1 MRLPQPFR
9 QPRSSKGYDAP
20 PRSATVGARVSGA
33 LGHVSWSARTVL
45 LIGVVGAVWLAWDVA
60 TDDQPRIRGDRF
72 DQIDAYVADQ
82 IDDSRIPGAA
92 IAVIEDGDV
101 VHARGF
107 GDDGHG
113 NAVAADT
120 PFWIGSNTK
129 SVTALAVMQLAEAG
143 SVDLDA
149 AVRDYLPGFAVA
161 DDAASAR
168 ITVRHLLNQTS
179 GISRVDGLRAVVE
192 ADAGDSIQDVVAA
205 MADLQLNRPVGERF
219 EYANLNSVVLGA
231 VIEAVTGQ
239 TWQDYVQNNIFDPLA
254 MTNTYTDKTA
264 AEAAGLTA
272 THRYFFGFPVETD
285 GEHFPGLAPTGYVYT
300 SAADLGRYLAMYAN
314 GGTLDGQRVL
324 RETGIAE
331 MLRPATNERTF
342 TLQSQQFDARYGAGW
357 FVGPFGAASDARW
370 HQGSLPYFTTWMV
383 LLPETDQAVAVMINA
398 GNQFEIGGANAAWSR
413 IPQGIVNLLRDT
425 DPPTGTSTARFF
437 IIFNTLVAMVIVAQ
451 VWTIARLIA
460 RPRSDMNPT
469 VRRAA
474 PLVGELI
481 VAPLALFIYPAI
493 TGGLGW
499 GAAFSFIPD
508 LSLTVATVAGLAVVA
523 GVVRATRLARY
534 RPRSGHELDL
544 RTRPAPDSASSSTST
559 DAAEPERPSVPT
571 RQHQ

>member
-1 MRLPQPFR
+1 MRFRHRFR
-9 QPRSSKGYDAP
+9 QPKSNKG
-20 PRSATVGARVSGA
+20 SGETVAASGLGARITRA
-33 LGHVSWSARTVL
+33 LGHLAWLARTLL
-45 LIGVVGAVWLAWDVA
+45 LIGVIGAVWLAWDVV
-60 TDDQPRIRGDRF
+60 TDDQPRIQGDRF

-82 IDDSRIPGAA
+82 IDDSRIPGAS
-92 IAVIEDGDV
+92 IAVLEDGDV

-113 NAVAADT
+113 NQVTADT

-129 SVTALAVMQLAEAG
+129 SITALAVMQLAEAG

-149 AVRDYLPGFAVA
+149 AVRDYLPNFTVA
-161 DDAASAR
+161 DDTASAR

-179 GISRVDGLRAVVE
+179 GISRVDGVRAVVD
-192 ADAGDSIQDVVAA
+192 ADPEQSIQDVVAD
-205 MADLQLNRPVGERF
+205 MADLELNRPVGERF

-239 TWQDYVQNNIFDPLA
+239 TWQDYVQTNIFDPLA
-254 MTNTYTDKTA
+254 MTNTYTDKAA

-285 GEHFPGLAPTGYVYT
+285 GEHFPSLAATGYVYT
-300 SAADLGRYLAMYAN
+300 SANDLARYLAMYTN
-314 GGTLDGQRVL
+314 GGTVDGQRVL
-324 RETGIAE
+324 SDAGIAE
-331 MLRPATNERTF
+331 MLTPATNERTF

-357 FVGPFGAASDARW
+357 FIGPFGTASDARW
-370 HQGSLPYFTTWMV
+370 HQGALPYFTTWMV
-383 LLPETDQAVAVMINA
+383 LLPDTNQAIVVMTNA

-437 IIFNTLVAMVIVAQ
+437 IVFDTLVAMVIVAQ

-460 RPRSDMNPT
+460 RPRSDMKPT
-469 VRRAA
+469 VRRTA
-474 PLVGELI
+474 PLLGELI
-481 VAPLALFIYPAI
+481 VAPLVLLIYPAI

-499 GAAFSFIPD
+499 GAAFTFIPD
-508 LSLTVATVAGLAVVA
+508 LSLTVATVAGLAVLA
-523 GVVRATRLARY
+523 GIIRATRLARN
-534 RPRSGHELDL
+534 RPRSVHEIDL
-544 RTRPAPDSASSSTST
+544 RTPPAADAASSSTST
-559 DAAEPERPSVPT
+559 DAAEFEGPSVPT